1 MKQFSQN
8 ELLAIRNEL
17 PIRWVIESL
26 LGIPSKV
33 SEGIFRFVCPKCSEM
48 QTAVNPRTNL
58 SRCFLCQKNFNT
70 LEIVMEDHRIGFVP
84 AVQLLQAELGA
95 LRRAQSAPDTS
106 LWVS

>member
-1 MKQFSQN
+1 MKKFSSE
-8 ELLAIRNEL
+8 ELIAIRNEL
-17 PIRWVIESL
+17 PIRWVIEFL

-48 QTAVNPRTNL
+48 QTAVNPKTNL

-70 LEIVMEDHRIGFVP
+70 LEIVMDNHRIGFVP

-95 LRRAQSAPDTS
+95 LRTAQSAPDKA
-106 LWVS
+106 LWES